1 MYLGA
6 RFVFN
11 SEFSF
16 QNNPKLV
23 IPMLVMFVCL
33 FVFFPHMS
41 FWLTMFW
48 IVQCIC
54 HQAHGSRELMG
65 FPRLLCEEKNCSKTI
80 DN

>member
-33 FVFFPHMS
+33 FFFSTHVLLAYNVLDCS
-41 FWLTMFW
+41 VYLSS
-48 IVQCIC
+48 
-54 HQAHGSRELMG
+54 GSRIQRINGLS
-65 FPRLLCEEKNCSKTI
+65 PSVV
-80 DN
+80 